1 MRTVN
6 TDFLKQTCCLTL
18 KLCAWGNRRKG
29 NIDTITTDADK
40 TRLGLSKKLIES
52 EEYDAIR
59 TYLGETRKWITSRTM
74 PFLGFKGGIY
84 LSKAEAVPLVEA
96 ELPRRQAQLAEL
108 VTDLRAVWAEKVDE
122 SAKQLAGQFNEKDYP
137 TADQLDDLF
146 SIEWN
151 WVAFTVPEGLPPE
164 LRAVEAAKLEAKF
177 EEAGEEILQA
187 LRSGFAGLIDHAVD
201 RLKTEPGAKPK
212 IFRDTL
218 LGNITEF
225 LDTFSARNLM
235 NDTELGALVERA
247 RGIVTG
253 ISPQNLRESEA
264 LRERT
269 LAKFQEVREAVGA
282 MITERPARSFAL
294 DE

>member
-18 KLCAWGNRRKG
+18 KICAWGNRRKG

-40 TRLGLSKKLIES
+40 SRLGLSKKLIES

-59 TYLGETRKWITSRTM
+59 TYLGDTRKWITSRTM

-84 LSKAEAVPLVEA
+84 LSKAEAVPMVET
-96 ELPRRQAQLAEL
+96 ELPRRQAHLATL
-108 VTDLRAVWAEKVDE
+108 VTALRAVWAEKVDD

-137 TADQLDDLF
+137 TADQLDELF

-187 LRSGFAGLIDHAVD
+187 LRAGFAELLDHAVE
-201 RLKTEPGAKPK
+201 RLRVEPGGKPK
-212 IFRDTL
+212 VFRDTL
-218 LGNITEF
+218 VSNVTDF

-235 NDTELGALVERA
+235 NDTQLEALVTRA
-247 RGIVTG
+247 RELVSGVSAQG
-253 ISPQNLRESEA
+253 LRESEA
-264 LRERT
+264 LRARTVERF
-269 LAKFQEVREAVGA
+269 AEIREAVGA